1 MKQVLLSTVEGNR
14 RPPTRLWMDDCV
26 GLGDVFL
33 WRGRL
38 CTVSAVY
45 GTHFSTGTEARKT
58 ERPHRNQQ
66 AGIVLDHHAG
76 SN

>member
-1 MKQVLLSTVEGNR
+1 
-14 RPPTRLWMDDCV
+14 MDDCV